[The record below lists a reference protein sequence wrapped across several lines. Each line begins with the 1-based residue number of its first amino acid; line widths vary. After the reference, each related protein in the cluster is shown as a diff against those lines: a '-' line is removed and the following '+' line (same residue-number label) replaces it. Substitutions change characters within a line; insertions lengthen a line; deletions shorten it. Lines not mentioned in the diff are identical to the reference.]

1 MVGLPGDNIVC
12 DCVYEVQDHWVSL
25 RTRFRHRQL
34 YSRRPKNQAERL
46 EIATTNGV
54 GGLGPPEDLNAEIT
68 ILEDSRWSP
77 TVILWLMCRADS
89 DASDMSHFD
98 FEDGEDDNIS
108 VAWFGDEGEE
118 VTHEHD
124 SDHDLNHEFNDHSR
138 GDFVDEE
145 KWEIARLKALSGIHP
160 VP

>member
-1 MVGLPGDNIVC
+1 MC
-12 DCVYEVQDHWVSL
+12 DCVYEVQDQWVSL

-34 YSRRPKNQAERL
+34 YSRRLKNQAERL

-54 GGLGPPEDLNAEIT
+54 RGLGPPEDLNAEIT
-68 ILEDSRWSP
+68 MLEDSRWSP
-77 TVILWLMCRADS
+77 TVILWLMCHADS
-89 DASDMSHFD
+89 DVSDTSHFD
-98 FEDGEDDNIS
+98 FEDREDDNIS

-145 KWEIARLKALSGIHP
+145 KREIARLKALSGIHP